1 MPDYI
6 IVGQGI
12 CGSFLSYYLT
22 KMGKD
27 VLVID
32 KPQANTASKIS
43 SGIINP
49 VTGRR
54 IVKTWMIDELMPF
67 AWQAYKEIGN
77 ELNTNLIQLCDIID
91 FFATPQMR
99 DAFTERSNEEPELLS
114 LENNS
119 DEYQA
124 FFRFNYSI
132 GNIHPCYLT
141 DVQIFLRL
149 WKEKLQRNN
158 QILEEE
164 FDIEELHV
172 GDEIS
177 YMSFKAQKIIFCDG
191 VTGAKNPFFERLPFA
206 FNKGEALVVSI
217 PGLPQDFI
225 YKQGINIVPWKE
237 KDLFWIGSNY
247 VWNYEDLQ
255 PTEAFRK
262 ATEEHLKYWLRL
274 PFSVIN
280 HIASERP
287 ANVERRPFVGLH
299 PVHQNV
305 GILNGMGTK
314 GCSLA
319 PYFAYQFANHLV
331 NDSPIEPLAEV
342 KRFSRVLS
350 R

>member
-27 VLVID
+27 VLLID
-32 KPQANTASKIS
+32 KPQADTASKIS

-54 IVKTWMIDELMPF
+54 IVKTWMIDEIMPF
-67 AWQAYKEIGN
+67 AWQAYN
-77 ELNTNLIQLCDIID
+77 EAEDTLGTKLIQQCDVLD
-91 FFATPQMR
+91 YFATPQMR
-99 DAFTERSNEEPELLS
+99 DAFAERSKEEPELLNLLNDYS
-114 LENNS
+114 VHES
-119 DEYQA
+119 
-124 FFRFNYSI
+124 FFRFNY
-132 GNIHPCYLT
+132 GAGTIHPCYLT
-141 DVQIFLRL
+141 DVQKLLQL
-149 WKEKLQRNN
+149 WREHLKQNKQL
-158 QILEEE
+158 LEED
-164 FDIEELHV
+164 FDLAELQA
-172 GDEIS
+172 GDEII
-177 YMSFKAQKIIFCDG
+177 YKDNKARKIIFCDG
-191 VTGAKNPFFERLPFA
+191 VAGSKNPFFERLPFA
-206 FNKGEALVVSI
+206 FNKGEALLVSI
-217 PGLPQDFI
+217 PGLPQNFI

-237 KDLFWIGSNY
+237 KNLFWVGSNY
-247 VWNYEDLQ
+247 VWNYEDLR

-274 PFSVIN
+274 PFSVIDQ
-280 HIASERP
+280 IASERP

-299 PVHQNV
+299 PVHQNI

-319 PYFAYQFANHLV
+319 PYFAHQLSDHLV
-331 NDSPIEPLAEV
+331 HNSPIEPLADV
-342 KRFSRVLS
+342 RRFSRVLS

>member
-22 KMGKD
+22 KLGKD
-27 VLVID
+27 ILVID
-32 KPQANTASKIS
+32 KPQANTASKIA

-54 IVKTWMIDELMPF
+54 IVKTWLIDELMPF
-67 AWQAYKEIGN
+67 AWQAYNELGN
-77 ELNTNLIQLCDIID
+77 EFGRNLIRQCDVLD

-99 DAFTERSNEEPELLS
+99 DAFTERSKEEPDLLNLLHDDAKQES
-114 LENNS
+114 L
-119 DEYQA
+119 
-124 FFRFNYSI
+124 FRFNYGV
-132 GNIHPCYLT
+132 GNVHPCYLT
-141 DVQIFLRL
+141 DVQLLMNL
-149 WKEKLQRNN
+149 WREKLQLSN
-158 QILEEE
+158 QLQEEE
-164 FDIEELHV
+164 FDVAELQV
-172 GDEIS
+172 GDEIN
-177 YMSFKAQKIIFCDG
+177 YKDTKAQKIIFCDG
-191 VTGAKNPFFERLPFA
+191 AAGAKNPFFERLPFA
-206 FNKGEALVVSI
+206 FNKGEALLVSI

-237 KDLFWIGSNY
+237 KNSFWVGSNY
-247 VWNYEDLQ
+247 VWNYTDLN

-262 ATEEHLKYWLRL
+262 VTEEQLKYWLRL
-274 PFSVIN
+274 PFSMID

-314 GCSLA
+314 GSSLA
-319 PYFAYQFANHLV
+319 PYFAYQLANHLV
-331 NDSPIEPLAEV
+331 TDSPIEPLADV